1 MFSAYCGIAIA
12 GDRLDPNVCLSNIGM
27 FYFICLHAFFTV
39 CHPFCSLWLCWN
51 YDLLSSFSYRK
62 WFINYCNK
70 SLRSMIYVSKLNK
83 IVIVKKF
90 CKILVIIRFF
100 SLSCSFFFTRKF
112 NFLTLAEL
120 KSRMMQQK
128 MEGIYVHFLIGFH
141 GWPHSRWGARTLLS
155 ALCII
160 VLGKKFSTAMYSY
173 SVYVILYYI
182 VLVKEKKVW

>member
-12 GDRLDPNVCLSNIGM
+12 GDRLDPNVCLSNIC
-27 FYFICLHAFFTV
+27 FTYFICLHAFFTV

-62 WFINYCNK
+62 KFTQCD
-70 SLRSMIYVSKLNK
+70 IYVSKLNK

-90 CKILVIIRFF
+90 CKILVIISFF

-173 SVYVILYYI
+173 SVYVILYYA
-182 VLVKEKKVW
+182 